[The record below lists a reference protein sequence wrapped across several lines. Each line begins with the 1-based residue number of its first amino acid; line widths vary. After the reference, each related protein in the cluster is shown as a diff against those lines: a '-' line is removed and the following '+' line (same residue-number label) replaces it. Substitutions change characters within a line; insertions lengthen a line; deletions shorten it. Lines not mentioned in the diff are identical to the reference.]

1 MMRCEYDHKKLAD
14 NVAKHLTW
22 FDEAANFDWE
32 TAVVTIDDRHPYTE
46 TRFRAKGLIGQR
58 LYVLVFCLRETKVR
72 LISLRK
78 ANHREVK
85 RYARDH

>member
-1 MMRCEYDHKKLAD
+1 MRYEHDHKKLAD

-22 FDEAANFDWE
+22 FDEAAHFEWE
-32 TAVVTIDDRHPYTE
+32 TAVVTIDDRHPYAE
-46 TRFRAKGLIGQR
+46 TRFRATGLIGQR
-58 LYVLVFCLRETKVR
+58 LFVLVFCLRETKVR

-78 ANHREVK
+78 ANQREVK